1 MGWWPLSGSRRAGAD
16 KPLDAPCSNDG
27 GGSGSVSDG
36 GGARSDA
43 PQASSSSRLAAND
56 SAAAS
61 ASIVAAVAAA
71 AEGAGPPAA
80 TAATVAADR
89 KPPIELVEVEPVHV
103 VAASMGVL
111 SLGKAQQAC
120 MSARAWADGSMLV
133 VWISHMKP
141 AARSQPRGFSHKKPA
156 AWIQLHGS
164 SCSCMEPA
172 AGSQLRAC
180 SMQFVQCKLQRD
192 EESMQLRLHAL
203 LLTSGCGAWRPVRM
217 LVPGGNGLCMASC
230 AHASA
235 WRQWPMHVTLG
246 LSGANALHTRM
257 LYTAHTH
264 AVHAVYTQ
272 RHGIAATA
280 RRANEQSCSA

>member
-111 SLGKAQQAC
+111 SLGALMAAVSTYRAGSKSLIEDGINPDTRMKMVPVALKTLGVATAF
-120 MSARAWADGSMLV
+120 SALLGVSGFAALSAAGVFRSNRAEL
-133 VWISHMKP
+133 P
-141 AARSQPRGFSHKKPA
+141 AATEA
-156 AWIQLHGS
+156 ARFLRAPKAYVRQLVKAEGESSGQGS
-164 SCSCMEPA
+164 SS
-172 AGSQLRAC
+172 
-180 SMQFVQCKLQRD
+180 
-192 EESMQLRLHAL
+192 
-203 LLTSGCGAWRPVRM
+203 
-217 LVPGGNGLCMASC
+217 
-230 AHASA
+230 
-235 WRQWPMHVTLG
+235 
-246 LSGANALHTRM
+246 SGATGGVPVAD
-257 LYTAHTH
+257 
-264 AVHAVYTQ
+264 
-272 RHGIAATA
+272 
-280 RRANEQSCSA
+280 